1 MTMQITDYFFLSAV
15 LALGLWCFRV
25 WLEKKQRVVRAKAYV
40 WTATVSQGRE
50 GEAGKRTR

>member
-1 MTMQITDYFFLSAV
+1 MQITDYFFLSAV